1 MSCLLGE
8 NRDIF
13 YPKLS
18 EELHLTTFSEIAE
31 RFLNHLGYEP
41 YHCST
46 EEEARAR
53 SYELIASKKW
63 PCYFSNQTP
72 QGKKTLKSFTLA
84 PRLRHQQISKCRDY

>member
-13 YPKLS
+13 YPKLE
-18 EELHLTTFSEIAE
+18 EELHLTTFSEISE

-63 PCYFSNQTP
+63 PCYFFKSEHP
-72 QGKKTLKSFTLA
+72 LGK
-84 PRLRHQQISKCRDY
+84 RL